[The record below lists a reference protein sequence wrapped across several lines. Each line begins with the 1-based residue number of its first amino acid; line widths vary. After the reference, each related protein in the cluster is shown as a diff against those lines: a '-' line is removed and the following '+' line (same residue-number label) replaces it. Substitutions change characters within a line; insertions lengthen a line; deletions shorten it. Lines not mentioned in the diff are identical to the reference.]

1 MRRYRQRKWM
11 LMAAM
16 TLGTA
21 FQLTA
26 CREELALFG
35 LRVGFTSVTLPI
47 NQFIRSVLLG
57 LV

>member
-1 MRRYRQRKWM
+1 MRRYRRRKWM
-11 LMAAM
+11 LLAAM

-26 CREELALFG
+26 CREDAALFG
-35 LRVGFTSVTLPI
+35 LRVGFSSVTLPI
-47 NQFIRSVLLG
+47 NQFLRSILLG

>member
-11 LMAAM
+11 LLAAM

-26 CREELALFG
+26 CREELSLFS
-35 LRVGFTSVTLPI
+35 LRVGFTSFTLPI
-47 NQFIRSVLLG
+47 NQFIRNFLLG
-57 LV
+57 LA